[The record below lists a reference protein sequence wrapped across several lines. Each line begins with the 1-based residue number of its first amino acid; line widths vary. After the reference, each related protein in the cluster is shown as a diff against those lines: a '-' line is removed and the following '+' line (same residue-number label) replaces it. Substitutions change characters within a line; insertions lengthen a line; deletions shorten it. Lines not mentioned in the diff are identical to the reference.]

1 MRRGGR
7 LPQSA
12 GGKIP
17 VLVIINTML
26 ENTRTFGSKLKA
38 VFSNAVWMD
47 PHSFFYLGSGSGYA
61 AIIQT
66 RIQILEPTVQCTNY
80 LEFFFNPQL

>member
-7 LPQSA
+7 LPQPA

-17 VLVIINTML
+17 VLVIINRTL

-38 VFSNAVWMD
+38 VFSNVDRMD
-47 PHSFFYLGSGSGYA
+47 PHSTLILDPDLNIEYK
-61 AIIQT
+61 T
-66 RIQILEPTVQCTNY
+66 RIQIQEPKMFNF
-80 LEFFFNPQL
+80 LEFYSIH